1 MEYGEARWLTEL
13 FNHRTRDCRLDK
25 GRVSISMESATG
37 SLWTVNAR
45 TPFEIAA
52 HLKFFRDTDLPL
64 LKRGTF
70 RMITLPDLP
79 NPITL
84 EAQGRYTDP
93 ETGLIWNEEQFVR
106 FRFMDNNQPSEM
118 CLHGD
123 FSREDRVIPLNSR
136 PGPSL
141 NQVITLMFAAGQ
153 NWNNIN
159 FIPPQLK
166 PLKLVK

>member
-1 MEYGEARWLTEL
+1 MEYREARWLTDL
-13 FNHRTRDCRLDK
+13 FNHRTQDCQL
-25 GRVSISMESATG
+25 GIGAVTISMESAAG
-37 SLWTVNAR
+37 SLWQVNAR

-70 RMITLPDLP
+70 EMKTRKDLP

-84 EAQGRYTDP
+84 EAKGRYIDP
-93 ETGLIWNEEQFVR
+93 LSKLTWNEEQFAR
-106 FRFMDNNQPSEM
+106 FRFIDNDQASEM

-123 FSREDRVIPLNSR
+123 FSREDRINPINKR

-141 NQVITLMFAAGQ
+141 NQVITLMFRAGQ

-159 FIPPQLK
+159 FIPPELK